1 MAAAGIRQAERE
13 AHVGKRRRDRGNL
26 PGGKVDIHRT
36 VESARELIHEA
47 GRLAEMAV
55 FRLLAEA
62 RELLGRERAAI
73 VERVEDAADED
84 LERGRG

>member
-13 AHVGKRRRDRGNL
+13 AHVGKRRRDRSDL
-26 PGGKVDIHRT
+26 PGGEVDIHRT
-36 VESARELIHEA
+36 VERARELIHEA
-47 GRLAEMAV
+47 GRLAEVAV

-84 LERGRG
+84 LKRGRG